1 MPGRLNRIGVPKSRV
16 TEATRQAAAECVHDI
31 RRCFEEHGYVLE
43 GDLRQLFLD
52 TIHTK
57 MLMSVVDLLHAANY
71 DFEEG

>member
-1 MPGRLNRIGVPKSRV
+1 M
-16 TEATRQAAAECVHDI
+16 TEATRQTAAECVYDI
-31 RRCFEEHGYVLE
+31 KKYFEERDFVLE

-52 TIHTK
+52 AIHTK